1 MTARAQRQP
10 LKPQRGWFARLHT
23 WIAVTLGAYIVVLSV
38 SGSAIV
44 FRRDFYRWHLGSTH
58 PHLMRA
64 VEWLVDL
71 HDNLLARSVG
81 RVLNGVGGMLVIV
94 LVVAGLVVWWPGWRR
109 VAAGLRIGRPEASRR
124 FALQLHNV
132 LGVVSCALLLI
143 WAVTAV
149 YFAFPDLFERSID
162 FFDPDLDD
170 LHRPGEATLLGL
182 IRLHFGRFGG
192 LGIRVLWVLLG
203 LLPVVLFVT
212 GFVLWWGR
220 VVRPWLRRRA
230 RA

>member
-1 MTARAQRQP
+1 VKA
-10 LKPQRGWFARLHT
+10 QRGWLARIHT
-23 WIAVTLGAYIVVLSV
+23 WIAVALGLYIVVLSL

-58 PHLMRA
+58 PHLMRL

-71 HDNLLARSVG
+71 HDNLLVRATG
-81 RVLNGVGGMLVIV
+81 RVLNGVGGALVILLIV
-94 LVVAGLVVWWPGWRR
+94 TGLIVWWPGWRR
-109 VAAGLRIGRPEASRR
+109 VPAGLRIGRPEASRR
-124 FALQLHNV
+124 FSRQLHNV
-132 LGVVSCALLLI
+132 LGVASCVLLLI
-143 WAVTAV
+143 WALTAV
-149 YFAFPDLFERSID
+149 YFAFPDLFERGID
-162 FFDPDLDD
+162 YFDPDPDD
-170 LHRPGEATLLGL
+170 LYRPGEAALLGL
-182 IRLHFGRFGG
+182 IKLHFGRFGG

-230 RA
+230 QT